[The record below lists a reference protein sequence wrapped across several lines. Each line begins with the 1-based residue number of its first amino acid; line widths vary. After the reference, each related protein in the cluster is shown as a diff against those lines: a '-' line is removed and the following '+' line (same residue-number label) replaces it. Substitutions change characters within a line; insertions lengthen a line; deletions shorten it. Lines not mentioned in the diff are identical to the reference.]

1 MVVMPLSL
9 ANLCEIIN
17 RLLSK
22 VLKKVEAPSE
32 VNFSKA
38 ELNAIKDIVKLPVS
52 VGAKD

>member
-1 MVVMPLSL
+1 MVMPLSL
-9 ANLCEIIN
+9 AKRCEIIK

-38 ELNAIKDIVKLPVS
+38 ELKAINDIVKLPVS